1 MNAHYQLPI
10 GEMERL
16 ERLEAERAET
26 VRILGTAQTSID
38 SGKELNQDELVAA
51 GEAKLRLAA
60 IDVEIENLECAG
72 RSSRLRVLDG
82 GRLAA
87 RAKAPEFL
95 VDGIL
100 ETDSHGVMGG
110 ASMTFKSF
118 IALRLAHSICT
129 GREFMGRKI
138 YKQGAVVYV
147 CGEGEGGISR
157 RIRAMEQELGP
168 LPAGGLQI
176 IPGTIRIDDPV
187 DMSEFGAYLRE
198 VRPVLVILDTFASLC
213 GRTDESSPSEVG
225 PVLRRIKDTCRAGG
239 ASSMIVHHFGKDADR
254 GFRGASN
261 FTSDVDFAF
270 KVCREADSLSTSI
283 TCHKAKD
290 GEPFQ
295 PLYVAMNR
303 VKLDGLTDQEGRPV
317 FSLVAGQGESCA
329 SEPES
334 ATTEWA
340 RALHV
345 LRSCYEGQRTALELG
360 GRPGAN
366 PAVAWRDWDQAMKE
380 AGISNPRR
388 ERDNLRKKG
397 LIEELAGKEYRPK
410 R

>member
-10 GEMERL
+10 GKMELL
-16 ERLEAERAET
+16 ETERAEAA
-26 VRILGTAQTSID
+26 RILGEAQARID
-38 SGKELNQDELVAA
+38 CGEELSQDELVEA
-51 GEAKLRLAA
+51 GNARVRVAA
-60 IDVEIENLECAG
+60 IDIEMENLRSAS
-72 RSSRLRVLDG
+72 RSSKLRVLDG
-82 GRLAA
+82 SNLAA

-95 VDGIL
+95 IDGIL
-100 ETDSHGVMGG
+100 ESDSHGVMGG

-118 IALRLAHSICT
+118 IALRLAYSICT
-129 GREFMGRKI
+129 GTPFMGRKI
-138 YKQGAVVYV
+138 YKRGAVVYV

-157 RIRAMEQELGP
+157 RLKALEQTLGP
-168 LPAGGLQI
+168 LPTGMLQI
-176 IPGTIRIDDPV
+176 IPGSIRIDDPV

-239 ASSMIVHHFGKDADR
+239 ASSMIVHHFGKDAER

-270 KVCREADSLSTSI
+270 KVCREADNLSTNV
-283 TCHKAKD
+283 TCNKAKD

-295 PLYVAMNR
+295 PLHIAMTR
-303 VKLDGLTDQEGRPV
+303 VKLDGLADQEGLPV
-317 FSLVAGQGESCA
+317 YSLVAGQGESCA
-329 SEPES
+329 PKAES

-345 LRSCYEGQRTALELG
+345 LRSCHEGQRTVLELG